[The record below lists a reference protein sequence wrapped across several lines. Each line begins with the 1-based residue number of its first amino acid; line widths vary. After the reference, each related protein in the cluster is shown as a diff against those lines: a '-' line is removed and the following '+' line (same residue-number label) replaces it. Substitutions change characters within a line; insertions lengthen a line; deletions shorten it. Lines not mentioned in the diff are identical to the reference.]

1 MILAPGEKVLI
12 SHRRLFESDQPRF
25 FVGIVESY
33 EDGMV
38 KVTGYSWSREHI
50 RGEMVRKNDPRTKIV
65 SVSSGMVIV
74 YELDPTLELEAL
86 RLETAGQHE
95 VFLTDGSD
103 FRMNLTDRL
112 QSTRLG

>member
-25 FVGIVESY
+25 FVGVVDSY
-33 EDGMV
+33 ENGMV
-38 KVTGYSWSREHI
+38 RVTGYSWSREHI

-65 SVSSGMVIV
+65 SVTSGMVIA
-74 YELDPTLELEAL
+74 YALAPTLQLEEL
-86 RLETAGQHE
+86 RLEASGQHE
-95 VFLTDGSD
+95 VFLTNGSD
-103 FRMNLTDRL
+103 FNMNLTDRL